1 MPFDCS
7 NRLVLI
13 FVIRSFQSQVTMN
26 VVYTVRSIHPCFQL
40 DNFTI
45 LLFPPDPSAVCAL
58 VYLVLG
64 LLSAVTV
71 CGNLLVIISIV
82 YFKQLHIPTN
92 YLILS
97 LAVADLLVGVVV
109 FPFSM
114 AQTVTSCLYEENIF
128 CKIRDWF
135 DITLSTSSILNL
147 CCISI
152 DRYYA
157 ICNPLTYKSIVTV
170 RVTGVMIFM
179 TWSLAVMIGIGIV
192 ISGYSQGTCEKTCTV
207 NVVLSNVSGPFF
219 SFFMPAVIMLCI
231 YTKIFFVAQRQ
242 RNSIQVSKCGAISK
256 TERKA
261 TKTLAIVMG
270 VFLLCMTPYFLC
282 IVFLPFAS
290 ETPPFS
296 LIEALNWL
304 TLSNSM
310 LNPFIYAFFYSWF
323 RSACKVILRGQIFTG
338 NFANI
343 KLV

>member
-1 MPFDCS
+1 MK
-7 NRLVLI
+7 
-13 FVIRSFQSQVTMN
+13 MN
-26 VVYTVRSIHPCFQL
+26 ASHTVHNIHPCFQL
-40 DNFTI
+40 DNFTT
-45 LLFPPDPSAVCAL
+45 LLFPPESSTLCAL
-58 VYLVLG
+58 IYLVLG

-114 AQTVTSCLYEENIF
+114 AQTLTSCLYHENVF
-128 CKIRDWF
+128 CKIRDCF
-135 DITLSTSSILNL
+135 DVTISTSSILNL

-157 ICNPLTYKSIVTV
+157 ICKPLTYKNTVTV
-170 RVTGVMIFM
+170 RVAGGMIFM
-179 TWSLAVMIGIGIV
+179 SWTAAAVVGTSIV
-192 ISGYSQGTCEKTCTV
+192 IGGHSQGTCVEMCLVDFLITV
-207 NVVLSNVSGPFF
+207 AGAIFA
-219 SFFMPAVIMLCI
+219 FFMPAFIMLCI
-231 YTKIFFVAQRQ
+231 YIKIFIVAQKQ
-242 RNSIQVSKCGAISK
+242 RNNIQTSKCGAISK
-256 TERKA
+256 MERKA

-282 IVFLPFAS
+282 IVFLPLTS

-323 RSACKVILRGQIFTG
+323 RSACKIILSGQIFTG
-338 NFANI
+338 NITNI
-343 KLV
+343 RLM